1 METIMKK
8 VHQLSVFAENKPGKI
23 EKITRILTR
32 EKINMRA
39 ITIASSNKYG
49 VIKLLVNDP
58 EKAYQSLKKEGLSV
72 ALNPAL
78 AIEIEDKPGGLHRI
92 VQVMKKYKINIENA
106 CGFVIK
112 SGEKAVL
119 IIEVKDIE
127 EVENVL
133 SNGNIHFLSE
143 NDLYEI

>member
-1 METIMKK
+1 MKK
-8 VHQLSVFAENKPGKI
+8 VYQLSVFAENKPGKI
-23 EKITRILTR
+23 EKITKILTQ
-32 EKINMRA
+32 EKINIRA

-78 AIEIEDKPGGLHRI
+78 AIEIEDKPGGLHKLAQI
-92 VQVMKKYKINIENA
+92 MEKHKVNIEDA

-119 IIEVKDIE
+119 IIEVKDIK

-133 SNGNIHFLSE
+133 SNESIHFLSE
-143 NDLYEI
+143 DDLYKM

>member
-1 METIMKK
+1 MKK
-8 VHQLSVFAENKPGKI
+8 VYQLSVFAENKPGKI
-23 EKITRILTR
+23 EKITKILTQ
-32 EKINMRA
+32 EKINIRA

-78 AIEIEDKPGGLHRI
+78 AIEIEDKPGGLHKLAQI
-92 VQVMKKYKINIENA
+92 MEKHKVNIEDA

-119 IIEVKDIE
+119 IIEVKDIK

-133 SNGNIHFLSE
+133 SNESIHFLSE
-143 NDLYEI
+143 DDLYKI